1 VNYLPTTTA
10 KRFKASDGTTSAEMT
25 NETDI
30 EDVSDTRAMMH
41 VSMPRKRCVVLV
53 KSLDALHWLGC

>member
-1 VNYLPTTTA
+1 
-10 KRFKASDGTTSAEMT
+10 MT